1 LDRSRVTA
9 NGAIEASLVVKNVGS
24 RAADEVVQLYLRALD
39 PLHPRARQ
47 DLRGIERVSLAAGE
61 SRRIRFPIRPASDLL
76 RYDTTVS
83 DYVVDPG
90 RYEVRVGAS
99 SSDIRQR
106 ASFTVNK
113 GS

>member
-1 LDRSRVTA
+1 LDRSRLTA

-24 RAADEVVQLYLRALD
+24 RAADEVVQLYVRALD
-39 PLHPRARQ
+39 PRHPRARQ

-61 SRRIRFPIRPASDLL
+61 SRRITFAIRAAADLL
-76 RYDTTVS
+76 RYDTTVG

-106 ASFTVNK
+106 ASFTVDK
-113 GS
+113 AS